1 MPPKGHAEY
10 LANQVMAASPEQLVI
25 MAYDGAL
32 RFARVAREAMKA
44 NDIKT
49 HSLNI
54 LRTQDI
60 VMYLLST
67 LNSEASPELS
77 FDLSRIYVY
86 IHGRLTDAN
95 LKSDVKIMDECIE
108 LLGNLREGWA
118 AAEVKLKAPLE
129 KAA

>member
-1 MPPKGHAEY
+1 
-10 LANQVMAASPEQLVI
+10 

-32 RFARVAREAMKA
+32 RFARLAREAMKA
-44 NDIKT
+44 DDLKMQ
-49 HSLNI
+49 SLNI
-54 LRTQDI
+54 IRAQDI
-60 VMYLLST
+60 IMYLLST
-67 LNSEASPELS
+67 LNSDASPELS

>member
-32 RFARVAREAMKA
+32 RFARLAREAMKA
-44 NDIKT
+44 DDLKM

-95 LKSDVKIMDECIE
+95 VESDVGIMDECIE
-108 LLGNLREGWA
+108 LLSNLREAWA
-118 AAEVKLKAPLE
+118 VAEAKLKAPLE
-129 KAA
+129 EAA

>member
-32 RFARVAREAMKA
+32 RFARVAREAMKVD
-44 NDIKT
+44 DIKT

-54 LRTQDI
+54 LRAQDI
-60 VMYLLST
+60 IMYLLST
-67 LNSEASPELS
+67 LNSDASPELS

-108 LLGNLREGWA
+108 LLNNIREAWA
-118 AAEVKLKAPLE
+118 EAEVKLKTPME